1 MLKPPPTYGARE
13 MLTMHQIWDIEMIA
27 LRGKAVASVLN
38 TSNAL
43 VECPRGDIEL
53 SVYALECYFNE
64 VLKII
69 ETINTVATT
78 PEAQAGA
85 TH

>member
-1 MLKPPPTYGARE
+1 
-13 MLTMHQIWDIEMIA
+13 MLTMNEIWDIEMIA
-27 LRGKAVASVLN
+27 LRGKAMASVLN

-69 ETINTVATT
+69 ESINGAMPALEAT
-78 PEAQAGA
+78 AGA
-85 TH
+85 TE

>member
-1 MLKPPPTYGARE
+1 
-13 MLTMHQIWDIEMIA
+13 MLTMNQIWDIEMIA
-27 LRGKAVASVLN
+27 MRGKAMASVLN

-53 SVYALECYFNE
+53 SLYALECYFTE

-69 ETINTVATT
+69 ETINSAVQV
-78 PEAQAGA
+78 PEAI
-85 TH
+85 